1 MDMCEAILHLQY
13 DCVAKDFVL
22 SDQSDDKIRA
32 QRVFYTNHLV
42 LAAGHPDQST
52 NTLSGSLTVMDVMQS
67 SRVR

>member
-13 DCVAKDFVL
+13 DCVVKDFVL

-52 NTLSGSLTVMDVMQS
+52 ILYLAP
-67 SRVR
+67 